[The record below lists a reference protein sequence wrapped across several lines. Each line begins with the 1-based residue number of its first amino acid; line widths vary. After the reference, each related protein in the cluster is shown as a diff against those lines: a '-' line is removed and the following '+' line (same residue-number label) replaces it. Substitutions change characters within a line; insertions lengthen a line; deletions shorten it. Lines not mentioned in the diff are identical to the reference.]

1 MLVEG
6 LFRLNRAE
14 LNLIYETLSRAKFML
29 KILVPEKGQSVSI
42 KSLFGHNRKIIFQNL
57 IEVRSSL
64 CVSVLVDP

>member
-6 LFRLNRAE
+6 FFRLNRAE

-29 KILVPEKGQSVSI
+29 KILVPEKGQSVSV
-42 KSLFGHNRKIIFQNL
+42 KSLFGQNKKIIFQNL